1 MSSAKLNLMS
11 RDEFSNLSLHA
22 KNDYLQRMAAQ
33 VAGIR
38 GETPTPLDRDALS
51 RLRRFYLRR
60 RMGDLQLDK
69 LPDTDINQALKG
81 LAEAIHLDEVRIIIG
96 HETPSGPKPLT
107 REPPLDDAQLMFFV
121 PQIHDAP
128 IKDDVNLMDVA
139 PFSLSKGVREGVI
152 RYDLKDAVVT
162 VEGGAE
168 VGLATAYD
176 YDIFIHMV
184 SHLAAAM
191 RDYRLAER
199 QGRRGHLP
207 PKTFRPTAAEILK
220 FCRREQG
227 GKQYVDLEKALDRL
241 AATRIRITNLTGGG
255 RRAHQNFPLIGNFRV
270 LSRTAQDKIDQVEI
284 NVPDWVYDGVVKPE
298 DKPTILTLNPDYFLI
313 ARPLAKFIYRLARKA
328 AGQGEATYG
337 IETVHH
343 RSGSELP
350 LRKFRAQLEQLVEA
364 SKTNPL
370 PDYDLEIIT
379 RNGVKLLKMINRT
392 KALPTYGEGR
402 P

>member
-1 MSSAKLNLMS
+1 MSPTKLNLMS
-11 RDEFSNLSLHA
+11 RAEFSELSLHD
-22 KNDYLQRMAAQ
+22 KNIYLQRMAEQ
-33 VAGIR
+33 VATLR
-38 GETPTPLDRDALS
+38 NQSPLPLDRDALS

-60 RMGDLQLDK
+60 RMGDLQLDR
-69 LPDTDINQALKG
+69 LPDTDINQAIKG
-81 LAEAIHLDEVRIIIG
+81 LAEAIHLDEVRIVIE
-96 HETPSGPKPLT
+96 HETPGHAKPLT
-107 REPPLDDAQLMFFV
+107 RDPPPDDAQLMFFV
-121 PQIHDAP
+121 PQINDAP
-128 IKDDVNLMDVA
+128 IKDDLNLMDIA
-139 PFSLSKGVREGVI
+139 PFSLSKVTREGVI
-152 RYDLKDAVVT
+152 RYELKDAVVT

-184 SHLAAAM
+184 SNLAAAM

-199 QGRRGHLP
+199 QGHRRTLP

-270 LSRTAQDKIDQVEI
+270 LSRTQQDKIDQIEI
-284 NVPDWVYDGVVKPE
+284 NVPDWVYDGVVKPD
-298 DKPTILTLNPDYFLI
+298 DKPSILTLNPDYFLI

-343 RSGSELP
+343 RSGSEMP
-350 LRKFRAQLEQLVEA
+350 IRKFRAQLEQLVEA
-364 SKTNPL
+364 SKTDPL
-370 PDYDLEIIT
+370 PDYDLEIIM
-379 RNGVKLLKMINRT
+379 RNGTKQLKMVNRT
-392 KALPTYGEGR
+392 KALPEPELAKR
-402 P
+402 